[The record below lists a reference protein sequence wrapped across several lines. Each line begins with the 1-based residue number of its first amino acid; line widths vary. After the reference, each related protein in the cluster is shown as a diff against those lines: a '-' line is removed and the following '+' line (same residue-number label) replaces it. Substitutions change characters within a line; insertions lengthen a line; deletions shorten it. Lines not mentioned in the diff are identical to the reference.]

1 MMTALISS
9 NRKFLLLAF
18 LAFVCC
24 LVSANNADVQAQ
36 DFEIPQPTGNAVNDF
51 AGVMDAGSRQALE
64 NTLINLKNQQKIE
77 FAVVT
82 VKTTGDR
89 DIFDYALAIARK
101 WGVGAPDDEKQ
112 GLLLLVAT
120 DDRKNH
126 TLVSRHL
133 QGELTDGTVGSIQ
146 RQYLVPAFR
155 EGRYSEGL
163 TNTVRAYIDTIASK
177 RGFSTAGIFQI
188 DEKSTPAPRSRRR
201 NTGSGLSSCGV
212 LVIILIVV
220 VFLIASRGR
229 GGRGGRGG
237 GGGFWS
243 AFLIG
248 SLLSS
253 LMRGGSSSSGWS
265 SGGFGG
271 SSGDSGG
278 GFGGFGGGGD
288 FDGGGAG
295 GSW

>member
-1 MMTALISS
+1 MMTSLIISY
-9 NRKFLLLAF
+9 RKFLF
-18 LAFVCC
+18 FTVVAFVC
-24 LVSANNADVQAQ
+24 LAGSTNIAGVQAQ

-51 AGVMDAGSRQALE
+51 AGVMDTTSRQALE
-64 NTLINLKNQQKIE
+64 NTLINLKNQQMIE

-82 VKTTGDR
+82 IKTTGGR
-89 DIFDYALAIARK
+89 DIFDYALAIARG
-101 WGVGAPDDEKQ
+101 WGIGPANDEKQ
-112 GLLLLVAT
+112 GLLLLVAI
-120 DDRKNH
+120 DDHKYQ

-133 QGELTDGTVGSIQ
+133 QGELTDGTTGSIQ
-146 RQYLVPAFR
+146 REFLVPAFR
-155 EGRYSEGL
+155 EAKYSEGL
-163 TNTVRAYIDTIASK
+163 TNTVHAYIDTLASK
-177 RGFSTAGIFQI
+177 RGFSTAGIYQA
-188 DEKSTPAPRSRRR
+188 EAKSSRPPPSSRTR
-201 NTGSGLSSCGV
+201 TGSGLSSCGFV
-212 LVIILIVV
+212 VIIIIVV
-220 VFLIASRGR
+220 IFLIASRGR
-229 GGRGGRGG
+229 GGRGGG

-253 LMRGGSSSSGWS
+253 AMRGGSSSSGWS

-288 FDGGGAG
+288 FDGGGSG